1 MPRLLRGLRLNPIH
15 QDKKSRNRHRKSL
28 AFSETPM
35 RSIFPIALALSLLT
49 LPVLAQDIPSPSF
62 GRWGVDL
69 SSLDKSVRPGD
80 NFFDYVNG
88 AWLKKAVIP
97 PDRSQTG
104 SFQDLQ
110 ILSERR
116 MRAIMDDLEKK
127 PVASLS
133 PEEKKLR
140 DLYDAFE
147 DTKAIEANGLK
158 PVQQDL
164 DYLGGLKSLN
174 DVARAMASPSLA
186 TESIYNV
193 SISVDDKNPNSY
205 SINLSQSGLGLP
217 DRDYYLSTDKPLVE
231 TRTAYQKY
239 LSDMMKLAGMDDT
252 DARAQR
258 ILALETAIAK
268 ASWDRADRRD
278 EDKVYN
284 PMPVSAL
291 KTLAPEFSWD
301 AFFSETKIPL
311 SGPKGERQVIVA
323 EKTAFGP
330 LAKIFAATPVSTW
343 RDYLIVHY
351 LRSNASYLPQKFDQR
366 NFAFYGTVLSGN
378 PQQLDRKTRGI
389 HLIDGLMG
397 EALGKLYVARYF
409 PPASKAKAEQLVSN
423 LLKAYEADIKTL
435 TWMGPATREKA
446 LEKINEFTPKIGY
459 PGHWRDY
466 SAYAVDRNDLIGD
479 VQRGALF
486 EWNRELNR
494 INQPVDKT
502 EWGMTPPTINAY
514 YNPAFNEIVFPA
526 AILQP
531 PFFDPKADDA
541 VNYGG
546 IGAVIGH
553 EISHGFDDQG
563 SKYDG
568 KGVFRDWWTKEDR
581 ANFDAKTA
589 ALVKQYDGYES
600 LPGLHVIGKNTLGEN
615 IADNAGIAIALKAY
629 HISLNGN
636 PAPVIGGLTGDQRF
650 YLSFGQIWRTK
661 QRDSSLRTQTL
672 SNEHS
677 PAEFRVIGPT
687 RNQDEWYS
695 AFGAKD
701 GDKYYLPP
709 AERVHLW

>member
-1 MPRLLRGLRLNPIH
+1 MRFRLALIL
-15 QDKKSRNRHRKSL
+15 SL
-28 AFSETPM
+28 A
-35 RSIFPIALALSLLT
+35 AA
-49 LPVLAQDIPSPSF
+49 PVLAQDIPTPHF
-62 GRWGVDL
+62 GKWGVDL
-69 SSLDKSVRPGD
+69 GAMDKSVKPGD
-80 NFFDYVNG
+80 DFFQYSEG
-88 AWLKKAVIP
+88 AWLKTAVIA

-104 SFQDLQ
+104 AFQDLE
-110 ILSERR
+110 ILSEKR

-127 PVASLS
+127 PESALS
-133 PEEKKLR
+133 PDERKLR

-147 DTKAIEANGLK
+147 DTAAIEANGLK
-158 PVQQDL
+158 PVQKDL
-164 DYLGGLKSLN
+164 DYLAGLKTLD
-174 DVARAMASPSLA
+174 DVARAMASPRLA
-186 TESIYNV
+186 TQSIYNV
-193 SISVDDKNPNSY
+193 SINVDDKNPDSY

-217 DRDYYLSTDKPLVE
+217 DRDYYLSSDKALVD
-231 TRTAYQKY
+231 TRNAYRQY
-239 LSDMMKLAGMDDT
+239 LADMMRLAGLDDA
-252 DARAQR
+252 DARAAR
-258 ILALETAIAK
+258 ILELETQIAK
-268 ASWDRADRRD
+268 VQWDRADRRD
-278 EDKVYN
+278 EDKIYN

-291 KTLAPEFSWD
+291 KTLAPEFEWNS
-301 AFFSETKIPL
+301 FFDEAKIPVTA
-311 SGPKGERQVIVA
+311 SAKNGSAGAERQVIVA
-323 EKTAFGP
+323 EKTAFAP
-330 LAKIFAATPVSTW
+330 LAKIFVATPVSTW
-343 RDYLIVHY
+343 RDYLTVHY
-351 LRSNASYLPQKFDQR
+351 LQANAGYLPKRFDQR
-366 NFAFYGTVLSGN
+366 NFAFYGTVLAGN

-389 HLIDGLMG
+389 HLVDNLLG
-397 EALGKLYVARYF
+397 EDLGKLYVARYF
-409 PPASKAKAEQLVSN
+409 TPEAKAKAEQLVSN
-423 LLKAYEADIKTL
+423 LLKAYQADIKTL

-446 LEKINEFTPKIGY
+446 LEKIGEFTPKIGY

-466 SAYAVDRNDLIGD
+466 SAYDVKRGDLVGD
-479 VQRGALF
+479 VQRGTMF
-486 EWNRELNR
+486 EWNRELAR

-581 ANFDAKTA
+581 EAFNAKTA
-589 ALVKQYDGYES
+589 ALVKQYDGYEP

-629 HISLNGN
+629 HISLNGK
-636 PAPVIGGLTGDQRF
+636 PSPVIGGLTGDQRF

-687 RNQDEWYS
+687 RNQDEWYA
-695 AFGAKD
+695 AFGVQP
-701 GDKYYLPP
+701 GDKYYLKPE
-709 AERVHLW
+709 ERVHLW

>member
-1 MPRLLRGLRLNPIH
+1 
-15 QDKKSRNRHRKSL
+15 
-28 AFSETPM
+28 M
-35 RSIFPIALALSLLT
+35 RRYFLFALGLSLLSA
-49 LPVLAQDIPSPSF
+49 PVLAQDIPSPSF
-62 GRWGVDL
+62 GKWGVDL
-69 SSLDKSVRPGD
+69 SSIDKSVKPGD

-88 AWLKKAVIP
+88 AWLKKAQIP
-97 PDRSQTG
+97 ADRSQTG

-110 ILSERR
+110 ILSEQR
-116 MRAIMDDLEKK
+116 MRAIMDDLAKK
-127 PVASLS
+127 PAASLS

-158 PVQQDL
+158 PVQKDL
-164 DYLGGLKSLN
+164 DYLNGLKSLD
-174 DVARAMASPSLA
+174 DVARAMGSQTLE

-193 SISVDDKNPNSY
+193 SINVDDKNPDVY
-205 SINLSQSGLGLP
+205 SINLGQAGLGLP
-217 DRDYYLSTDKPLVE
+217 DKEYYLSADKPLADV
-231 TRTAYQKY
+231 RAAYVKY
-239 LSDMMKLAGMDDT
+239 LADMMALAGMT
-252 DARAQR
+252 DAQARAQR
-258 ILALETAIAK
+258 VMALETDIAK
-268 ASWDRADRRD
+268 VSWDRADRRD
-278 EDKVYN
+278 EDKIYN
-284 PMPVSAL
+284 PMSVAQL
-291 KTLAPEFSWD
+291 KALAPEFGWD
-301 AFFSETKIPL
+301 AFFAETKIPMN
-311 SGPKGERQVIVA
+311 GPKGARNVIVA

-330 LAKIFAATPVSTW
+330 LAKVFAATPVSTW
-343 RDYLIVHY
+343 RDYLTVHY
-351 LRSNASYLPQKFDQR
+351 LRAFSAYLPAKFDKR

-389 HLIDGLMG
+389 HLVDGTMG
-397 EALGKLYVARYF
+397 EALGKLYVTRYF

-435 TWMGPATREKA
+435 TWMGPATRDKA

-459 PGHWRDY
+459 PTHWRDY
-466 SAYAVDRNDLIGD
+466 SAYQVDRGDLIGD
-479 VQRGALF
+479 VQRGASF
-486 EWNRELNR
+486 DWNRQLAR

-568 KGVFRDWWTKEDR
+568 KGVFRDWWTKQDR

-589 ALVKQYDGYES
+589 ALVKQYDAYEP

-615 IADNAGIAIALKAY
+615 IADNAGLAIALKAY
-629 HISLNGN
+629 HISLNGKS
-636 PAPVIGGLTGDQRF
+636 APVIDGLTGDQRF
-650 YLSFGQIWRTK
+650 YLSFGQVWRTK

-687 RNQDEWYS
+687 RNQDEWYG
-695 AFGAKD
+695 AFGAKQ

-709 AERVHLW
+709 DQRVHLW